1 MMPRMASLTYM
12 PSGILLSRI
21 SVWNVPSSYVSVCVR
36 QGTLQRKIM
45 KEEVDT
51 EGISHQVLTFLPERF
66 LDDNLRIKSNSVKE
80 DAQKQPLKAFH
91 SLLHNPATH

>member
-1 MMPRMASLTYM
+1 
-12 PSGILLSRI
+12 
-21 SVWNVPSSYVSVCVR
+21 
-36 QGTLQRKIM
+36 M